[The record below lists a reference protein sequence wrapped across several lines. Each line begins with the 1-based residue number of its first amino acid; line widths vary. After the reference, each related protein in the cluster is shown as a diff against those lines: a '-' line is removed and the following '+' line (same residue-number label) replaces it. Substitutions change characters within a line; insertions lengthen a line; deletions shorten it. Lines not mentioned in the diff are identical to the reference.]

1 MPTKNEIIGVLI
13 GYGFKASREPYL
25 DQLLDRHILAVRHKY
40 PEIFKEIDIDGRA
53 FNYNDL
59 QTVYILDELRKI
71 TDQDDKDPG
80 YTLSQLGCTSES
92 ISRAM
97 YEYRDKLKE
106 NLRPSLT

>member
-40 PEIFKEIDIDGRA
+40 PEIFKKIEVRKNA

-59 QTVYILDELRKI
+59 QTLYILDELRKI

-92 ISRAM
+92 ISRAI
-97 YEYRDKLKE
+97 YDYREKLNQK
-106 NLRPSLT
+106 